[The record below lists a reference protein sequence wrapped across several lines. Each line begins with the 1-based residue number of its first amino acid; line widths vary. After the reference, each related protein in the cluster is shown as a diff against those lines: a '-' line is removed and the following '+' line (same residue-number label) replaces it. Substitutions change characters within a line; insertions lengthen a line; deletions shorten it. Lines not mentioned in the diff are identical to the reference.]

1 MNTSPTASTTM
12 ELVNDIDGHHEIAL
26 TLSQLAEV
34 IDGSIGYQHHCII
47 LMNVIETELRA
58 AAASMTA
65 LVEKI
70 RDYLDEGE

>member
-1 MNTSPTASTTM
+1 MNTSPTAPTTM
-12 ELVNDIDGHHEIAL
+12 ELVNGIDGHHEIAL